1 MNEHIFRNHIID
13 SGVVDEVQLEMAE
26 TTYPDLFIEEALE
39 KLGFATE
46 HQIYAGL
53 SKMLDIPYVDLNI
66 KIPSIFAV
74 RLVLPWVLKKHVVI
88 PLACD
93 SETIEIATACPGD
106 IFVSDDISFATDR
119 QVIERLARRRQIIET
134 LHDILGGDFEGS
146 EIEVTHE
153 DDQPEEEEYQPE
165 DYLSFEDMEAENAAI
180 KITNRLLKNAIYRGA
195 SDMHIEPRRDK
206 VYIRDRVDGELHIVC
221 ELPFSTGIPVVGRL
235 KILSKMDIAEK
246 RKPQDGSFTVKTKKQ
261 QCDLRVNSIPTP
273 FGEKMVIRF
282 LYPNRGNVQLSEIGL
297 LPDITQRLLS
307 LAKLPQGF
315 MIVTGPTGSGK
326 SSTLCSIINSIKSE
340 VTNIVSVEDPI
351 EYKIPG
357 VNQIGVNEKQGM
369 TFAGALRAILRQD
382 PDVVYVGEIRDPET
396 AKTCIQ
402 AAQTGHMVFST
413 LHTNDAVSA
422 ITRLINIGIEPYNI
436 ASSLSAVIAQ
446 RLARR
451 VCREC
456 AYQVVPSPEEERT
469 LSSLGTEIQFN
480 LTRGNGCEKCFGSGY
495 SGRIAITELLVVDD
509 VVRSQIVDG
518 KSTNAIFETCRQ
530 MGMRT
535 MWETGLVLVAQGITT
550 LEEVGRHVP
559 RSIVEHVHAD
569 TPQTILIAD
578 DDPEIQTLIEMALRP
593 LKARVYAASDGE
605 AALSMIFANPPDV
618 IITDVNMPK
627 CDGITLCRK
636 IRENPETAHIPVIV
650 LTADATEDAEI
661 SSLETGANDF
671 VRKPFNRKT
680 LPARVRAVFKRA
692 KA

>member
-1 MNEHIFRNHIID
+1 MNEELFRQYILD
-13 SGVVDEVQLEMAE
+13 SQVVDEVQLEMAE

-39 KLGFATE
+39 KLGFASE
-46 HQIYAGL
+46 HQIYGNV

-106 IFVSDDISFATDR
+106 IFVIDDIAFATDR

-134 LHDILGGDFEGS
+134 LHDILGGDLGS
-146 EIEVTHE
+146 GDLEVTHE
-153 DDQPEEEEYQPE
+153 EEHHEEEEYQAE
-165 DYLSFEDMEAENAAI
+165 DFLQFDDIEAENAAI
-180 KITNRLLKNAIYRGA
+180 KIANRLLKNAIYRSA
-195 SDMHIEPRRDK
+195 SDMHVEPRRDK

-221 ELPFSTGIPVVGRL
+221 ELPFSTGIPVIGRL
-235 KILSKMDIAEK
+235 KILAKMDIAEK
-246 RKPQDGSFTVKTKKQ
+246 RRPQDGSLTVKTKKQ
-261 QCDLRVNSIPTP
+261 QCDLRVSSIPTP
-273 FGEKMVIRF
+273 FGEKIVIRF
-282 LYPNRGNVQLSEIGL
+282 LYPNRGSVQLSEIGL
-297 LPDITQRLLS
+297 LPDIAQRLVA
-307 LAKLPQGF
+307 LAKSPQGF
-315 MIVTGPTGSGK
+315 AIVTGPTGSGK

-436 ASSLSAVIAQ
+436 ASSLSAVLAQ
-446 RLARR
+446 RLSRR
-451 VCREC
+451 ICREC
-456 AYQVVPSPEEERT
+456 AYQVVPSPDEERA
-469 LSSLGTEIQFN
+469 LSVLGTEVQYS
-480 LTRGNGCEKCFGSGY
+480 LSRGAGCEKCYNSGF
-495 SGRIAITELLVVDD
+495 SGRIAVTELLVIDD
-509 VVRSQIVDG
+509 HIRSQIVEG
-518 KSTNAIFETCRQ
+518 ASTNEVLDSARKS
-530 MGMRT
+530 GMRT
-535 MWETGLVLVAQGITT
+535 MWETGLTLVAQGVTT
-550 LEEVGRHVP
+550 LEEMARHVP
-559 RSIVEHVHAD
+559 RSVVEHVHGD

-618 IITDVNMPK
+618 VITDVNMPK

-636 IRENPETAHIPVIV
+636 IRENPKTAHIPVIV

-680 LPARVRAVFKRA
+680 LPARVRAVYKRS

>member
-1 MNEHIFRNHIID
+1 MNEDIFRRYIVD
-13 SGVVDEVQLEMAE
+13 SGVVDDVQLEMAE

-46 HQIYAGL
+46 HQIYSSI

-88 PLACD
+88 PLSCD

-106 IFVSDDISFATDR
+106 IIVTDDISFATDR
-119 QVIERLARRRQIIET
+119 QVIERLCRRRQVIET
-134 LHDILGGDFEGS
+134 LHDILGGEVGGG

-153 DDQPEEEEYQPE
+153 EERKEEEDYQPE
-165 DYLSFEDMEAENAAI
+165 DFLSFDDLEAENAAV
-180 KITNRLLKNAIYRGA
+180 KITNRLMKNAIYRGA
-195 SDMHIEPRRDK
+195 SDMHVEPRRDK
-206 VYIRDRVDGELHIVC
+206 VYVRDRVDGELHVVC
-221 ELPFSTGIPVVGRL
+221 ELPFSTGIPVIGRL
-235 KILSKMDIAEK
+235 KILAKMDIAEK
-246 RKPQDGSFTVKTKKQ
+246 RKPQDGSLTVKTKKQ
-261 QCDLRVNSIPTP
+261 TCDLRVSSVPTP
-273 FGEKMVIRF
+273 FGEKIVMRF
-282 LYPNRGNVQLSEIGL
+282 LYPNRGNVQLSEVGL
-297 LPDITQRLLS
+297 LPDIAQKVS
-307 LAKLPQGF
+307 QLAELPQGF
-315 MIVTGPTGSGK
+315 IIVTGPTGSGK

-340 VTNIVSVEDPI
+340 VSNIVSVEDPI

-357 VNQIGVNEKQGM
+357 VNQIGVSEKQGM

-396 AKTCIQ
+396 AKVCIQ

-422 ITRLINIGIEPYNI
+422 VTRLVNIGIEPYNI
-436 ASSLSAVIAQ
+436 ASSLTAVLAQ
-446 RLARR
+446 RLSRR

-456 AYQVVPSPEEERT
+456 AYQVVPSPEEERA
-469 LSSLGTEIQFN
+469 LASLGSEVQYA
-480 LTRGNGCEKCFGSGY
+480 LTRGAGCEKCYNSGY
-495 SGRIAITELLVVDD
+495 SGRIAVTELLVIDD
-509 VVRSQIVDG
+509 SIRQLIVDSRSANEILDAAR
-518 KSTNAIFETCRQ
+518 KA
-530 MGMRT
+530 GMRT
-535 MWETGLVLVAQGITT
+535 MWETALVLVAQGITT
-550 LEEVGRHVP
+550 LEEVSRHVP
-559 RSIVEHVHAD
+559 RSVVEHVHTD

-593 LKARVYAASDGE
+593 LKARVYSASDGE

-636 IRENPETAHIPVIV
+636 IRENPDTAHIPVIV

-680 LPARVRAVFKRA
+680 LPARVRAVYKRA
-692 KA
+692 KS